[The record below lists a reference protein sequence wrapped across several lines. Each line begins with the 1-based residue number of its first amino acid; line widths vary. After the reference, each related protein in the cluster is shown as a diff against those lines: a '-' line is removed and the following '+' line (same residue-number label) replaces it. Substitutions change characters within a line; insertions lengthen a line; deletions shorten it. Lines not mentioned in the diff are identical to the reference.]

1 MSEKHLRQLGFT
13 YSACGSFT
21 KNKERTKK
29 KKKKQLIQDVFI
41 ETKQMRIV
49 FNTIWI
55 LEVLKIYLE
64 EQLLIKY
71 HVIKHSILLK
81 IQNIREIIVD
91 LLQWFTNFL
100 IKTLQVVILKVKLSK
115 TKNHLKNYTNQL
127 LEHLIKEECTHL

>member
-81 IQNIREIIVD
+81 IQNMREIIVD

-100 IKTLQVVILKVKLSK
+100 IKTLQVVILKVKQSK

-127 LEHLIKEECTHL
+127 LENVIKEECTHL

>member
-81 IQNIREIIVD
+81 IQNIREIIAD

>member
-71 HVIKHSILLK
+71 HMIKHSILLK

>member
-1 MSEKHLRQLGFT
+1 MSEKRFRQLGFT

-29 KKKKQLIQDVFI
+29 KIKKQLIQDLFI
-41 ETKQMRIV
+41 ETKQMRVV
-49 FNTIWI
+49 FNTKWI

-64 EQLLIKY
+64 EPLLIKY

-81 IQNIREIIVD
+81 IQNMREIIVD

-127 LEHLIKEECTHL
+127 LENVIKEECTHL

>member
-49 FNTIWI
+49 FNTISI

>member
-21 KNKERTKK
+21 KNKERTK